1 MKVSYYILTQ
11 SILFLN
17 DETLEGRKKEIYVLM
32 KILKFC
38 TDSDSKS
45 YQVKFAISEVL
56 RNRKIEDPW
65 KRAAAIRD
73 VLGYKTLRGKFSSVH
88 PELRKEGV
96 TKVTVEDEVEGL
108 MGWLGGLRFHRET

>member
-32 KILKFC
+32 KIMKFC

-56 RNRKIEDPW
+56 RNRNP
-65 KRAAAIRD
+65 
-73 VLGYKTLRGKFSSVH
+73 G
-88 PELRKEGV
+88 
-96 TKVTVEDEVEGL
+96 
-108 MGWLGGLRFHRET
+108 GWGGLQPSVMSSATRH